1 MCEIRNPKSTIGN
14 CAPADKHSMFEQ
26 RISELDRVVT
36 EDVVCI
42 DMDFTLLKAIE
53 LCSEKRI
60 RHLPVLD
67 ENRRLAGIVT
77 DRDLRYFL
85 SPRLGTISENSSD
98 RESLSRHVHQMM
110 VRKVI
115 CATTDMTLSEAAQLM
130 LTNRIG
136 CLPVVNDDRRVVGI
150 ITTSDILRYIAKNP

>member
-1 MCEIRNPKSTIGN
+1 
-14 CAPADKHSMFEQ
+14 MFEQ
-26 RISELDRVVT
+26 RISELDRVMT

-42 DMDFTLLKAIE
+42 DMDFTLLKATE

-67 ENRRLAGIVT
+67 EDNRLAGIVT

-110 VRKVI
+110 VRKVV
-115 CATTDMTLSEAAQLM
+115 CATRDTTLSEAAQLM
-130 LTNRIG
+130 LANRVG
-136 CLPVVNDDRRVVGI
+136 CLPVVNGNRLVVGI
-150 ITTSDILRYIAKNP
+150 ITTSDILRYVAQNP

>member
-1 MCEIRNPKSTIGN
+1 
-14 CAPADKHSMFEQ
+14 MFEQ
-26 RISELDRVVT
+26 RISELDRVMT

-67 ENRRLAGIVT
+67 EDNRLVGIVT

-85 SPRLGTISENSSD
+85 SPRLGTISENNSD

-110 VRKVI
+110 VRKVV
-115 CATTDMTLSEAAQLM
+115 CCHD
-130 LTNRIG
+130 RHD
-136 CLPVVNDDRRVVGI
+136 VVRSSSIDAGESGRLFARCEQ
-150 ITTSDILRYIAKNP
+150 